1 MNTKKAKLNA
11 ERCEYCQP
19 HYPCDNACFID
30 FRSNLKKV
38 PETPLPPIKR
48 SLVYKAKEK
57 LSNINP
63 FQKLV
68 YFLITTIATALGINL
83 AGIRQLLEMEFTELT
98 IVQFA
103 IYVIGLVGMFA
114 LGLLKT
120 GPGIKSKLNVLVE
133 YLSEELIKATDEAS
147 DAGQKITKAEIL
159 SIVEGAVKAV
169 FK

>member
-1 MNTKKAKLNA
+1 MNTKKVKLNA
-11 ERCEYCQP
+11 NKCEYCQP
-19 HYPCDNACFID
+19 HYPCGNACFID

-48 SLVYKAKEK
+48 SLPSRIKKK

-68 YFLITTIATALGINL
+68 YLLITTIATSLGINL

-114 LGLLKT
+114 LGLVKT
-120 GPGIKSKLNVLVE
+120 GPGIKAKLNVLVE

-147 DAGQKITKAEIL
+147 DAGQKITKQEIL